1 MLEIVNNFING
12 EFAEPHNKKYLDIY
26 LLPVLLPD
34 ALLPSTAIENL
45 NFLII
50 YLNFPPNSFKVF
62 KKFGK
67 DVLTEFLS

>member
-1 MLEIVNNFING
+1 MKLKPKCF
-12 EFAEPHNKKYLDIY
+12 DIY
-26 LLPVLLPD
+26 LLPVLFPD